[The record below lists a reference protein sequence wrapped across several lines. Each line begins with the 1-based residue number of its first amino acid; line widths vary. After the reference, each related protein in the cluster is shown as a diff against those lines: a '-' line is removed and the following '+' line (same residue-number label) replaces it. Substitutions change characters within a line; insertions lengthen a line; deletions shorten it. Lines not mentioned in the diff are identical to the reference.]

1 MNTKRLSYSMGES
14 DKFADA
20 GGHTAGATLPCSSWV
35 SSSLHTLLF
44 WLFSGDT
51 RLSSKANEDRF
62 EGGDDNDVEKS
73 RHDSDTQAILL
84 SLVSSMTLLSTL
96 GAMGISSV
104 RPSCFDVVR

>member
-1 MNTKRLSYSMGES
+1 MGES

-44 WLFSGDT
+44 WLFSGGT
-51 RLSSKANEDRF
+51 RLSSKANEERF

-73 RHDSDTQAILL
+73 RHDIDDTQAILL
-84 SLVSSMTLLSTL
+84 SLVSSMSLLSTL
-96 GAMGISSV
+96 GALGIGSV

>member
-1 MNTKRLSYSMGES
+1 MGES
-14 DKFADA
+14 DKFANA
-20 GGHTAGATLPCSSWV
+20 GGHTAGAILPCSSWV

-51 RLSSKANEDRF
+51 RLSSAANEDRF

-73 RHDSDTQAILL
+73 RHDTDDTQAILL
-84 SLVSSMTLLSTL
+84 TLVSGMTLLSTL
-96 GAMGISSV
+96 GAIGTSSL